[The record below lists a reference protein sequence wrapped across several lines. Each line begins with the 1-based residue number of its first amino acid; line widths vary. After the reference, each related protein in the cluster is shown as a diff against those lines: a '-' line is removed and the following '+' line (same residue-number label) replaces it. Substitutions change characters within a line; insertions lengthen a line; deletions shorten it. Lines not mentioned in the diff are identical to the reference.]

1 MHIQCQNYLDCPDLD
16 LRSITETLE
25 SIESAGEDD
34 CVIVDFDETLFLL
47 NSTQEYFRTLQPR
60 PLALVVLFLLKI
72 IQPWHWLPGKF
83 KGEVSKDWLKVV
95 IVTVLFPWT
104 PIVWLWRAK
113 TLAKRYTNTEL
124 KQALLN
130 CKAKIIIAT
139 LGFDFIVIPLLRQMP
154 ITTSEI
160 ISCRFW
166 QGASDRVAGK
176 RTLVK
181 DKVGSS
187 VMSGAIAVTDS
198 IDDLP
203 LLSAVAKPCLIV
215 WPQVESLRAN
225 KYRYFPFYY
234 LEKVKKTGKSHFI
247 KQVLTDELPLLLL
260 GLSWLSFHPW
270 LNACGLTILLFSF
283 YCIYELGYW
292 ENDRVGEKFEKNP
305 VLSEYYD
312 DYKNKMPI
320 IEPWFWAMGIA
331 VVGLFV
337 LELSKIG
344 IDLSQTYWG
353 LESIAPANIAI
364 DLMSWFGVLLL
375 MRSIFWVFNHL
386 DKKTRMWIYP
396 LLQAS
401 KYFSFLLFL
410 PTNIVGT
417 MLFVSQVV
425 SRSLPYIMYRW
436 FGDKTK
442 FPEHFPDRFV
452 RLLLLV
458 SLLISL
464 ALGAHNANL
473 LLDWQVGAIVGL
485 LALRSFKDIQQIVSQ
500 AKPITQ
506 TASESKLK
514 KYPRKSNRQ
523 PIPFNG

>member
-1 MHIQCQNYLDCPDLD
+1 MRIKCQNYLDCPDLD
-16 LRSITETLE
+16 RRSITETLE
-25 SIESAGEDD
+25 SIESAGENA
-34 CVIVDFDETLFLL
+34 CIIVDFDETLFLL

-95 IVTVLFPWT
+95 IVTLLFPWT

-113 TLAKRYTNTEL
+113 TFAKRYTNTEL
-124 KQALLN
+124 RQALVN
-130 CKAKIIIAT
+130 SKAKVIIAT
-139 LGFDFIVIPLLRQMP
+139 LGFNFIVSPLLRHMS

-166 QGASDRVAGK
+166 QGAIDRFSGK

-187 VMSGAIAVTDS
+187 VMASAIAVTDS

-203 LLSAVAKPCLIV
+203 LLSAVAKPCLVV
-215 WPQVESLRAN
+215 WPQVETLRSN
-225 KYRYFPFYY
+225 NYRYFPFYY

-260 GLSWLSFHPW
+260 GLSWLSSHPW
-270 LNACGLTILLFSF
+270 LNACSLTILLFSF

-305 VLSEYYD
+305 VLSDRYH
-312 DYKNKMPI
+312 DYKDKMPLL
-320 IEPWFWAMGIA
+320 EPWFWAMGIA
-331 VVGLFV
+331 VVGLSV
-337 LELSKIG
+337 LELNKIG
-344 IDLSQTYWG
+344 IDPNRIYWG
-353 LESIAPANIAI
+353 LESIAPAKLAI
-364 DLMSWFGVLLL
+364 DLILWFGVLLL

-401 KYFSFLLFL
+401 KYFSFLLFS

-425 SRSLPYIMYRW
+425 SRSLPYTMYRW

-442 FPEHFPDRFV
+442 FPEHFPDRFL
-452 RLLLLV
+452 RLLLLI

-473 LLDWQVGAIVGL
+473 LLNWQVIAIVGL
-485 LALRSFKDIQQIVSQ
+485 LTLRSLKDVKQIVSQ
-500 AKPITQ
+500 AKPITR
-506 TASESKLK
+506 TNVSEPKLET
-514 KYPRKSNRQ
+514 YSRKRA
-523 PIPFNG
+523 PVPFNG